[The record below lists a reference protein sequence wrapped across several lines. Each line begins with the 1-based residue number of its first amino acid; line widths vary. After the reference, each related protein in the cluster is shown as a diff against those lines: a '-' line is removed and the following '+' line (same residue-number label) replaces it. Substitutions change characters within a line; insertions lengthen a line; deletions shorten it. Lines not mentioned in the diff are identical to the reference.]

1 MKMWVQEV
9 KRLFFKLSEVEVAPD
24 SAHDWAEAVLE
35 MAGWIVD
42 MAIGLEHAGDSGGR
56 LVDDRTVN
64 QPVSE
69 GHGKASCCGNGTNIA
84 EIITITEACL

>member
-42 MAIGLEHAGDSGGR
+42 MAIGLEHAGDSGGGDWWMIEQLINR
-56 LVDDRTVN
+56 Y
-64 QPVSE
+64 Q
-69 GHGKASCCGNGTNIA
+69 KAMEKLRAVEMEQI
-84 EIITITEACL
+84 

>member
-42 MAIGLEHAGDSGGR
+42 MAIGLEHAGDSGGDWWMIEQLINR
-56 LVDDRTVN
+56 Y
-64 QPVSE
+64 Q
-69 GHGKASCCGNGTNIA
+69 KAMEKLRAVEMEQI
-84 EIITITEACL
+84 